1 MAVMIASKLFV
12 KSLASFSFGYAR
24 LEFRKQR
31 KQIFYLFPYA
41 IILTLIILI
50 AVIVMQQLKKRKNK
64 QEVELENFLTRRNEG
79 ILLLIEEEEQPGL
92 LTGKKEDLAKL
103 LQIAL
108 DKQII
113 ERGETPNHIFFL
125 LSKDDNDVF
134 SREVLE
140 ILGDKHIWIF
150 LEQLYNRKNLGRIG
164 KTIVFDPKHMETCGN
179 PLVVLGIIPRFLS
192 MISRQGETNL
202 DHVYSML
209 PDRSTLS
216 YSFPADVH
224 ASLASVL
231 KHQKFFSTNHGEDIL
246 QITNVRDFSQGN
258 GSPIKYVEADT
269 EPFFLVFKEAT

>member
-1 MAVMIASKLFV
+1 MAIMIVSKPFAS
-12 KSLASFSFGYAR
+12 SLNSFAFGYAR

-31 KQIFYLFPYA
+31 KQVFSLFPYA

-50 AVIVMQQLKKRKNK
+50 AVLVLQQLKKRKNK

-79 ILLLIEEEEQPGL
+79 ILLTKEEWPGL

-113 ERGETPNHIFFL
+113 ERGETPNHVFFL
-125 LSKDDNDVF
+125 LSKDDKDVF

-140 ILGDKHIWIF
+140 ILGDKHVWIF
-150 LEQLYNRKNLGRIG
+150 LEQVRNKTNLGRIG
-164 KTIVFDPKHMETCGN
+164 KTIIFDPEHMETCGN
-179 PLVVLGIIPRFLS
+179 PLVVLGIVPRFLS

-224 ASLASVL
+224 ASLASLL
-231 KHQKFFSTNHGEDIL
+231 KHQKFFSMNHGEDIL
-246 QITNVRDFSQGN
+246 QITNVKDFAQGN

-269 EPFFLVFKEAT
+269 EPFFITFKEEAT

>member
-1 MAVMIASKLFV
+1 MAIMIASKPFV
-12 KSLASFSFGYAR
+12 KSLTSFAFGYAR
-24 LEFRKQR
+24 LEFRNQR
-31 KQIFYLFPYA
+31 KQIFSLFPYA
-41 IILTLIILI
+41 IILILIILI
-50 AVIVMQQLKKRKNK
+50 AVLVIQQLKKRKNK

-79 ILLLIEEEEQPGL
+79 ILLKEEEWPGL

-125 LSKDDNDVF
+125 LTNRDTCVF
-134 SREVLE
+134 SDEVLE
-140 ILGDKHIWIF
+140 ILGDKHVWIF
-150 LEQLYNRKNLGRIG
+150 LEQAHNRKNLGRIG
-164 KTIVFDPKHMETCGN
+164 KTIVFSPKHMETCGN
-179 PLVVLGIIPRFLS
+179 PMVILGIVPRFLS

-231 KHQKFFSTNHGEDIL
+231 KHQKFFSMNHGEDIL

-258 GSPIKYVEADT
+258 RSPINYVEADT